1 MTLYASKNLS
11 FYIPSEAR
19 HHIYPFLKRQLR
31 CQSIFKRIQKTFC
44 SILSNMGMRMDTG
57 NDTGSMGMGDNI
69 QFVDA
74 DIG

>member
-19 HHIYPFLKRQLR
+19 HHVYPFLERQLR
-31 CQSIFKRIQKTFC
+31 CQSIFEKIQKSFC
-44 SILSNMGMRMDTG
+44 SILSNRGMRMDKG
-57 NDTGSMGMGDNI
+57 DNTGSMGMGDNI
-69 QFVDA
+69 PLVEA